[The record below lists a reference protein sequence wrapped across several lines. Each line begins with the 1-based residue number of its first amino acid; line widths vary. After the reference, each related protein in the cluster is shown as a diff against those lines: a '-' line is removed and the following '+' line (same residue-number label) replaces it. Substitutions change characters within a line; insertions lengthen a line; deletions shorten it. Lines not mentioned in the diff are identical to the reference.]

1 LHLKDTSWG
10 DEKDNEDA
18 LHVEELF
25 KENIDYEK
33 IKKLKALIKLRQDE
47 IRRSQEKQI
56 KRIEGILLNT
66 GQTILKLIQIR
77 SGVPSKEN

>member
-47 IRRSQEKQI
+47 IRR
-56 KRIEGILLNT
+56 
-66 GQTILKLIQIR
+66 
-77 SGVPSKEN
+77 KE